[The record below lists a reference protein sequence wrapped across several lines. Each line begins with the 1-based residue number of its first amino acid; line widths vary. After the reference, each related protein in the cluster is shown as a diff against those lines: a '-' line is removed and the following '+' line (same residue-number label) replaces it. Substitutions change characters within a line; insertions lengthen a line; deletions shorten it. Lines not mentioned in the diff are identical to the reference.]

1 MATIESGATIRN
13 GVDTAKL
20 FATLD
25 AVRAQPAAA
34 QFTFRVANR
43 WLSGTHSENRISG
56 FFGVGVEQDRGREFI
71 VETDHPEVLV
81 GNDNGPTP
89 AEMLLGALASC
100 LTSGIGNIA
109 AARKVPLTHV
119 ESLVEG
125 DIDLNGILGLDPDV
139 RNGFREIRVRFTVT
153 GDAPAEKLRAVVE
166 QARERSAVYDV
177 ITNGAAVSVEVTA
190 S

>member
-43 WLSGTHSENRISG
+43 WISGTHSENRISG

-71 VETDHPEVLV
+71 IETDHPEVLV

-100 LTSGIGNIA
+100 LTRVSA
-109 AARKVPLTHV
+109 TSPRPARCPSRT
-119 ESLVEG
+119 SS
-125 DIDLNGILGLDPDV
+125 
-139 RNGFREIRVRFTVT
+139 RSS
-153 GDAPAEKLRAVVE
+153 RAT
-166 QARERSAVYDV
+166 S
-177 ITNGAAVSVEVTA
+177 T
-190 S
+190 